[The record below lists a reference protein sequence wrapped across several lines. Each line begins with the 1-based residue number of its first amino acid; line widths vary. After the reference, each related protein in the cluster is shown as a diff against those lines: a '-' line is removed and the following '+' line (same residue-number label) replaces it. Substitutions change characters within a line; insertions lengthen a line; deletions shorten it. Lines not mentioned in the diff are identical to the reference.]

1 MPVCQ
6 PLNLLYAPL
15 PPRGPNTRGTI
26 RDRWTARRPD
36 VSRSVSLEP
45 RKDARLADLN
55 EPKTREAA
63 TKAGEPRLKEL

>member
-6 PLNLLYAPL
+6 PLDLLHVPL
-15 PPRGPNTRGTI
+15 PKRSQHVWRI
-26 RDRWTARRPD
+26 CDRWTARCPD
-36 VSRSVSLEP
+36 VSYSVSLEP
-45 RKDARLADLN
+45 RKARRADLN